1 MIVKPITKGLCSCCL
16 ETNILINNCITEKCD
31 YNMCD
36 KCYYI
41 YYSENT
47 KCPACRI
54 VVEQSF
60 KNHQINT
67 NEIIINNSDSDSD
80 DDVQNE
86 SNTIIYY
93 FCNNPFCKCV
103 MAFTAYH
110 NTSIKKI
117 SKYFIKFLLYSII
130 IILTGRAIYLF
141 TMIYI
146 FYEHNRINT
155 FYFHDNIG
163 DFIFTSILGLLM
175 LLGTLFAFWLCGCI
189 CYGCCCDYDD
199 NDNY

>member
-1 MIVKPITKGLCSCCL
+1 MIVKPITKGICSCCL

-54 VVEQSF
+54 VEQSF

-93 FCNNPFCKCV
+93 FCNNPFV
-103 MAFTAYH
+103 M
-110 NTSIKKI
+110 
-117 SKYFIKFLLYSII
+117 
-130 IILTGRAIYLF
+130 
-141 TMIYI
+141 
-146 FYEHNRINT
+146 
-155 FYFHDNIG
+155 
-163 DFIFTSILGLLM
+163 
-175 LLGTLFAFWLCGCI
+175 
-189 CYGCCCDYDD
+189 CYGIHCIS
-199 NDNY
+199 